1 MRLSKD
7 EIQKEILMVTT
18 DAQEPKMQP
27 IESNYLEN
35 GVTDPRAEG
44 FRWNGVSVSKPKV
57 PLSNA
62 VLAAFGSEARRLGR
76 ALNDAERAEIIA
88 RHANV

>member
-1 MRLSKD
+1 VRRLSKD
-7 EIQKEILMVTT
+7 EIEKEILMVTT

-62 VLAAFGSEARRLGR
+62 VLAAFGSEARQKGR
-76 ALNDAERAEIIA
+76 ALTDAERAEIIE
-88 RHANV
+88 RHK

>member
-1 MRLSKD
+1 MKRLSRN
-7 EIQKEILMVTT
+7 EIEEHMSERFVPTL
-18 DAQEPKMQP
+18 QP

-76 ALNDAERAEIIA
+76 ALTDAERAELIS
-88 RHANV
+88 RHAKV

>member
-7 EIQKEILMVTT
+7 EIQKGILMVTT
-18 DAQEPKMQP
+18 DAQEPKMEP
-27 IESNYLEN
+27 ITNDW
-35 GVTDPRAEG
+35 TKDDDPRSES
-44 FRWNGVSVSKPKV
+44 FRWRGPSVSGKKE

-76 ALNDAERAEIIA
+76 ALSDAERAEIIA
-88 RHANV
+88 RHK

>member
-1 MRLSKD
+1 MS
-7 EIQKEILMVTT
+7 
-18 DAQEPKMQP
+18 EPFVPTLQP

-57 PLSNA
+57 PLSNET
-62 VLAAFGSEARRLGR
+62 LAAFGSEARRLGR
-76 ALNDAERAEIIA
+76 ALTDAERAELIA
-88 RHANV
+88 LHK